1 MAHSTFNL
9 IITLVWINLAHVSV
23 NFLHP
28 YHSIFITSLY
38 VLDAACSYLNLEFAP
53 GLWDVLT
60 SRTPPG
66 LEWLK
71 NLPSPRS
78 EKDKYGVY
86 LIVLEKKGWRPRV
99 YIGSSVSAGGYYL
112 RTSQYHQKLNN
123 MSIPRSIMRSINLG
137 FEITHIGILARCSN
151 ATIPAVFN
159 EMARLIILNLECTL
173 TRIFF
178 TRTIIK
184 DWFRHNVE
192 MDAHLF
198 ADCFLP
204 GLVYWTSDSVE
215 WDGLNTHSPI
225 SIYETPTR
233 SFGLDDETVK
243 DAEAKR
249 RERRRIV
256 DTNTLRKWRKRN
268 LETGRYR
275 CCGKNFTVAAVLKRH
290 RTTDEHK
297 RALGLLPPLKFKH
310 PASLRATRSGYHN
323 RATAKALRLRKH
335 VCMACRPDE
344 PFKTGQVLKQHINGP
359 RHKKKMIALKKSL
372 NLETDED
379 VIADITRR
387 YKQTMSTTVSATI
400 AEVETDKVAYYADL
414 DDEIEGLQEPEEL
427 GDFDPGYASLSDDEL
442 TEDDE
447 MDE

>member
-9 IITLVWINLAHVSV
+9 IITLVWINLAHVSE

-99 YIGSSVSAGGYYL
+99 YIGSSVSAGGYHL
-112 RTSQYHQKLNN
+112 RTSQYHQKL
-123 MSIPRSIMRSINLG
+123 SHICIPRSIMRSISLG
-137 FEITHIGILARCSN
+137 FEITHIGILARCSS
-151 ATIPAVFN
+151 ATVPAIFN
-159 EMARLIILNLECTL
+159 EMARLIILNLECTF
-173 TRIFF
+173 TRIFL
-178 TRTIIK
+178 TRTINK

-204 GLVYWTSDSVE
+204 GLVYWTSNSVE

-243 DAEAKR
+243 AAEVQR
-249 RERRRIV
+249 RERRRLV
-256 DTNTLRKWRKRN
+256 HNNSMRKWRKRN

-275 CCGKNFTVAAVLKRH
+275 CCGKNFTMAAVLERH

-297 RALGLLPPLKFKH
+297 RALGLLPPLEFKH
-310 PASLRATRSGYHN
+310 SASLRETRRGYSHRTTA
-323 RATAKALRLRKH
+323 RAIQLRKH
-335 VCMACRPDE
+335 VCMACKPDE
-344 PFKTGQVLKQHINGP
+344 PFTTAQTLKRHINGP
-359 RHKKKMIALKKSL
+359 HHKKHMIALKKSL
-372 NLETDED
+372 NLETDKD
-379 VIADITRR
+379 VMAAVTLS
-387 YKQTMSTTVSATI
+387 YQQKVSATMPATA
-400 AEVETDKVAYYADL
+400 AEVENDKVAYYADL
-414 DDEIEGLQEPEEL
+414 EDEIEGLETLEEV
-427 GDFDPGYASLSDDEL
+427 GDFDPGYASLSDDEDM
-442 TEDDE
+442 EDDE